1 MPSTTQEIPLFP
13 LNTVIFPG
21 GLLPLRIF
29 EPRYIDMVKDCMH
42 DEHGF
47 GIVLIQNGNEIGPVA
62 EIYKTG
68 TLCRISDWE
77 SLPDGL
83 LGITAEGETRISIE
97 KTRVESNHL
106 MIGQI
111 QDLVENP
118 DVLLP
123 EDLEYMKDL
132 LQQIITKV
140 GNPYTNIPARYEY
153 AGWVGARLTE
163 LLPLQLP
170 IKQRLL
176 EIDDHVVR
184 LYHLK
189 DAMQEYKFL

>member
-1 MPSTTQEIPLFP
+1 MPSTIQEIPLFP
-13 LNTVIFPG
+13 LNAVIFPG
-21 GLLPLRIF
+21 GALPLRIF
-29 EPRYIDMVKDCMH
+29 EPRYIDMVKDCMR

-47 GIVLIQNGNEIGPVA
+47 GIVLIKNGSEIGTVA

-68 TLCRISDWE
+68 TLCHISDWVT
-77 SLPDGL
+77 LPDGL
-83 LGITAEGETRISIE
+83 LGITANGENRVAIE
-97 KTRVESNHL
+97 DTRVEDNQL

-111 QDLVENP
+111 QVLTENQEVP
-118 DVLLP
+118 LP
-123 EDLEYMKDL
+123 EELEYMKEL
-132 LQQIITKV
+132 LQEIITKV

-170 IKQRLL
+170 VKQRLL

-189 DAMQEYKFL
+189 DAMQESKFL